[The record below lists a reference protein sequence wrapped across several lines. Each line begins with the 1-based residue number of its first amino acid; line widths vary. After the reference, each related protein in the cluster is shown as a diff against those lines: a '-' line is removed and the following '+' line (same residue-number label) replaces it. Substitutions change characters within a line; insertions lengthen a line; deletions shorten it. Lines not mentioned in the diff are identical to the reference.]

1 MNLETF
7 AIIMGGLTIG
17 SALMVII
24 SKNPVKSVLFL
35 VLTFFFISG
44 NYILMNAQFIAAV
57 NIIVYAGAIMVLF
70 LFVLM
75 LLNLSKENE
84 PKNSVFVKF
93 AALVAG
99 GILFTVLIAALK
111 DGLVIA
117 AATVDQSDNIG
128 LVENLGQILFTK
140 YVLPFEISSVLFI
153 AAMVGAVLTTNR
165 LTMVLATIFQNGVS
179 IDFYIVLSTILFV
192 IGLVGVMIRRNAII
206 LLMCIELM
214 LNAVNLLMVAF
225 STYFGKSDGQIFV
238 FFIMVVAAAEATVG
252 LSILV
257 MAYRNIRTTDV
268 GIFNKLKG

>member
-99 GILFTVLIAALK
+99 GILFIVLVAALK

-117 AATVDQSDNIG
+117 AATVDQSDSIG

-153 AAMVGAVLTTNR
+153 AAMVGAVLLGKR
-165 LTMVLATIFQNGVS
+165 EKQL
-179 IDFYIVLSTILFV
+179 ID
-192 IGLVGVMIRRNAII
+192 
-206 LLMCIELM
+206 
-214 LNAVNLLMVAF
+214 
-225 STYFGKSDGQIFV
+225 
-238 FFIMVVAAAEATVG
+238 
-252 LSILV
+252 
-257 MAYRNIRTTDV
+257 
-268 GIFNKLKG
+268 

>member
-153 AAMVGAVLTTNR
+153 AAMVGAVLLGKR
-165 LTMVLATIFQNGVS
+165 EKQL
-179 IDFYIVLSTILFV
+179 ID
-192 IGLVGVMIRRNAII
+192 
-206 LLMCIELM
+206 
-214 LNAVNLLMVAF
+214 
-225 STYFGKSDGQIFV
+225 
-238 FFIMVVAAAEATVG
+238 
-252 LSILV
+252 
-257 MAYRNIRTTDV
+257 
-268 GIFNKLKG
+268 

>member
-99 GILFTVLIAALK
+99 GILFIVLIATLK

-153 AAMVGAVLTTNR
+153 AAMVGAVLLGKR
-165 LTMVLATIFQNGVS
+165 EKQL
-179 IDFYIVLSTILFV
+179 ID
-192 IGLVGVMIRRNAII
+192 
-206 LLMCIELM
+206 
-214 LNAVNLLMVAF
+214 
-225 STYFGKSDGQIFV
+225 
-238 FFIMVVAAAEATVG
+238 
-252 LSILV
+252 
-257 MAYRNIRTTDV
+257 
-268 GIFNKLKG
+268 

>member
-93 AALVAG
+93 AALVSG

-111 DGLVIA
+111 DGVVIA
-117 AATVDQSDNIG
+117 AATVDQSDSIG
-128 LVENLGQILFTK
+128 LVENLGQLLFTK

-153 AAMVGAVLTTNR
+153 AAMVGAVLLGKR
-165 LTMVLATIFQNGVS
+165 EKQL
-179 IDFYIVLSTILFV
+179 ID
-192 IGLVGVMIRRNAII
+192 
-206 LLMCIELM
+206 
-214 LNAVNLLMVAF
+214 
-225 STYFGKSDGQIFV
+225 
-238 FFIMVVAAAEATVG
+238 
-252 LSILV
+252 
-257 MAYRNIRTTDV
+257 
-268 GIFNKLKG
+268 

>member
-1 MNLETF
+1 
-7 AIIMGGLTIG
+7 MGGLTIG

-99 GILFTVLIAALK
+99 GILFIVLIAALK

-153 AAMVGAVLTTNR
+153 AAMVGAVLLGKR
-165 LTMVLATIFQNGVS
+165 EKQL
-179 IDFYIVLSTILFV
+179 ID
-192 IGLVGVMIRRNAII
+192 
-206 LLMCIELM
+206 
-214 LNAVNLLMVAF
+214 
-225 STYFGKSDGQIFV
+225 
-238 FFIMVVAAAEATVG
+238 
-252 LSILV
+252 
-257 MAYRNIRTTDV
+257 
-268 GIFNKLKG
+268 